1 MKNAPKDSFITKY
14 FLTLIILGT
23 FLINSISMTDT
34 FKENVGLHF
43 SLTLILS
50 FMTLSI
56 ELFVNKN
63 LVPKE
68 KAIKAG
74 IPIVIYINRFRIQYC
89 FSLLVITKLVR

>member
-1 MKNAPKDSFITKY
+1 MKSAPKDSFITKY

-56 ELFVNKN
+56 ELFVNNKN

-74 IPIVIYINRFRIQYC
+74 IPIVLFTLIVFA
-89 FSLLVITKLVR
+89 FSTVFLYS

>member
-1 MKNAPKDSFITKY
+1 MKSAPKDSFITKY

-23 FLINSISMTDT
+23 FLINSISMTDI

-56 ELFVNKN
+56 ELFVNNKN

-74 IPIVIYINRFRIQYC
+74 IPIVLFTLIVFA
-89 FSLLVITKLVR
+89 FSTVFLYS

>member
-56 ELFVNKN
+56 ELFVNNKN

-74 IPIVIYINRFRIQYC
+74 IPIVLFTLIVFA
-89 FSLLVITKLVR
+89 FSTVFLYS

>member
-56 ELFVNKN
+56 ELFVNNKN
-63 LVPKE
+63 LTPKK

-74 IPIVIYINRFRIQYC
+74 IPIVLFTLIVFA
-89 FSLLVITKLVR
+89 FSTVFLYS